1 MLVPANIPNL
11 TFRYQWYYNTVGME
25 KRLTRAEKRELTYEG
40 LISAADRLFTE
51 RGFHATSV
59 DEIAFEAG
67 YTKGAV
73 YSNFES
79 KEDLFFAVYERRAER
94 AVAEIE
100 QVLRENEPLAGLEL
114 LASGAALRRGRDDG
128 WLAVFFE
135 FWAHVVRNPSLRKRF
150 ARIHARATEPM
161 NATVERFAEERGI
174 TMPVKARRLN
184 VAMNAMVTGLSLERL
199 TQPDVADVGL
209 GARMVRLVLEDL
221 ERGSVTRPGDR
232 KE

>member
-1 MLVPANIPNL
+1 MK
-11 TFRYQWYYNTVGME
+11 R
-25 KRLTRAEKRELTYEG
+25 RLTRAEKRERTYEE
-40 LISAADRLFTE
+40 LLLAAEKLFVE

-94 AVAEIE
+94 AMAEIE
-100 QVLRENEPLAGLEL
+100 EVLVENGPAAGLEV
-114 LASGAALRRGRDDG
+114 LASDAARRRGGADDG

-135 FWAHVVRNPSLRKRF
+135 FWAHVVRRPELRERF
-150 ARIHARATEPM
+150 ARIHGRALEPM
-161 NATVERFAEERGI
+161 AAAVERFAGERGI
-174 TMPVKARRLN
+174 SIPVEARSLN
-184 VAMNAMVTGLSLERL
+184 VAMNAMVLGLSLERL
-199 TQPDVADVGL
+199 TQPDVVDAGL

-221 ERGSVTRPGDR
+221 ERGGFVGASEDR

>member
-1 MLVPANIPNL
+1 M
-11 TFRYQWYYNTVGME
+11 T
-25 KRLTRAEKRELTYEG
+25 KRLTRAEKRERTYEE
-40 LISAADRLFTE
+40 LLLAAEKLFVE

-94 AVAEIE
+94 AMAEIE
-100 QVLRENEPLAGLEL
+100 EVLVENGPAAGLEV
-114 LASGAALRRGRDDG
+114 LASDAARRRGGADDG

-135 FWAHVVRNPSLRKRF
+135 FWAHVVRRPELRERF
-150 ARIHARATEPM
+150 ARIHGRALEPM
-161 NATVERFAEERGI
+161 AAAVERFAGERGI
-174 TMPVKARRLN
+174 SIPVEARSLN
-184 VAMNAMVTGLSLERL
+184 VAMNAMVLGLSLERL
-199 TQPDVADVGL
+199 TQPDVVDAGL

-221 ERGSVTRPGDR
+221 ERGGFVGALEDR